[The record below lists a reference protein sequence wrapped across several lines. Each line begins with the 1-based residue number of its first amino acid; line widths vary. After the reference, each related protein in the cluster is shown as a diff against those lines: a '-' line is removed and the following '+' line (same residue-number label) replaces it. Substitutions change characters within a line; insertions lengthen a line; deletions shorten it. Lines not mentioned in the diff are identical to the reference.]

1 MFDPE
6 LIIPKLAA
14 PLSLLLLYLAV
25 FWVSKW
31 AANKFTPYDINSEIS
46 EKHNKAIAISLSG
59 YLIAVTIIFASA
71 LIGPSHGILQDLILV
86 GGYSVVGIILL
97 NISRVINDKL
107 ILYKFQNK
115 SELVEDQ
122 NEGTGA
128 VVAGSFIAS
137 GLIVAGAIHGQGGGI
152 ETAIAFFAVG
162 QLALILFSKIYNL
175 ITPYDIHDE
184 IEKDNVAAGVAFGGT
199 LIALGI
205 ILMNG
210 ASGNFISW
218 GNNLSKFALVS
229 CSALIILPIFRYIMD
244 KCLIPHYDLN
254 HEIQNDRNISA
265 GILEFVMV
273 VCFASIVFFVI

>member
-1 MFDPE
+1 MFDLE
-6 LIIPKLAA
+6 LLIPKIVA
-14 PLSLLLLYLAV
+14 PLSLLLLYLIV

-31 AANKFTPYDINSEIS
+31 AANKFTPYDINKEIS

-59 YLIAVTIIFASA
+59 YFIAVTIIFVSV
-71 LIGPSHGILQDLILV
+71 LIGPSHGIVQDLILV
-86 GGYSVVGIILL
+86 GGYSVVGIVLL
-97 NISRVINDKL
+97 NVSRVINDKL
-107 ILYKFQNK
+107 ILYKFKNK
-115 SELVEDQ
+115 SELVDDQ

-137 GLIVAGAIHGQGGGI
+137 GLIVAGAVHGEGGGI
-152 ETAIAFFAVG
+152 VTAIAFFAVG
-162 QLALILFSKIYNL
+162 QLALILFSKVYNL

-184 IEKDNVAAGVAFGGT
+184 IEKDNVAAGIAFGGA

-218 GNNLSKFALVS
+218 GYNLSRFALIS
-229 CSALIILPIFRYIMD
+229 CGALIVLPIFRYIMD

-254 HEIQNDRNISA
+254 HEIHNDRNISA
-265 GILEFVMV
+265 GILELVMV

>member
-1 MFDPE
+1 MFDLE
-6 LIIPKLAA
+6 LLIPKIVA
-14 PLSLLLLYLAV
+14 PLSLLLLYLIV

-31 AANKFTPYDINSEIS
+31 AANKFTPYDINKEIS

-59 YLIAVTIIFASA
+59 YFIAVTIIFVSV
-71 LIGPSHGILQDLILV
+71 LVGPSHGIVQDLILV

-97 NISRVINDKL
+97 NVSRVINDKL
-107 ILYKFQNK
+107 ILYKFKNK
-115 SELVEDQ
+115 SELVDDQ

-137 GLIVAGAIHGQGGGI
+137 GLVVAGAVHGEGGGI
-152 ETAIAFFAVG
+152 VTAIAFFAVG
-162 QLALILFSKIYNL
+162 QLALILFSKVYNL

-184 IEKDNVAAGVAFGGT
+184 IEKDNVAAGIAFGGA

-218 GNNLSKFALVS
+218 GYNLSRFALIS
-229 CSALIILPIFRYIMD
+229 CGALIVLPIFRYIMD

-254 HEIQNDRNISA
+254 HEIHNDRNISA
-265 GILEFVMV
+265 GILELVMV

>member
-1 MFDPE
+1 MFDLE
-6 LIIPKLAA
+6 LIIPKITA
-14 PLSLLLLYLAV
+14 PLSLLLLYLVV

-31 AANKFTPYDINSEIS
+31 VANKLTPYDINTEIS
-46 EKHNKAIAISLSG
+46 EKHNRAIAISLSG
-59 YLIAVTIIFASA
+59 YLIAVTVIFASA
-71 LIGPSHGILQDLILV
+71 LIGPSHGIVQDLILV
-86 GGYSVVGIILL
+86 GSYSIVGIILL
-97 NISRVINDKL
+97 NISRIINDKL
-107 ILYKFQNK
+107 ILHKFQNE
-115 SELVEDQ
+115 SELVDDQ

-128 VVAGSFIAS
+128 VIAGSFIAS
-137 GLIVAGAIHGQGGGI
+137 GLIVAGAIHGEGGGI
-152 ETAIAFFAVG
+152 ATAIAFFALG
-162 QLALILFSKIYNL
+162 QLALILFSKVYNL

-199 LIALGI
+199 LVALGI

-218 GNNLSKFALVS
+218 EDNLSRFALIS
-229 CSALIILPIFRYIMD
+229 CGALIILPIFRYIMD

-254 HEIQNDRNISA
+254 HEIHSDRNISA